1 MKTSTILLS
10 VALAFRTIYSKA
22 VYYHSKAISEQLSIP
37 EEDSSFELVESRN
50 FIYKLHCSEEKKYCD
65 KIKKDLYFAFSAV
78 SNAFGKQRIFIYFI
92 NYSSPIN
99 KIYYINYLIT

>member
-50 FIYKLHCSEEKKYCD
+50 FIYKLHCSEEKNTVIKLK
-65 KIKKDLYFAFSAV
+65 KIYISLLVRYPMHLK
-78 SNAFGKQRIFIYFI
+78 FI
-92 NYSSPIN
+92 NQSFLKYSLMI
-99 KIYYINYLIT
+99 